1 MSLLASIP
9 SPSSGTLEL
18 GPFTVHMVWMWT
30 DDEAVDIVVK
40 RTSAEDDIAPWVAG
54 RDAKE

>member
-1 MSLLASIP
+1 
-9 SPSSGTLEL
+9 
-18 GPFTVHMVWMWT
+18 MVWMWT

-40 RTSAEDDIAPWVAG
+40 RTSAEDDIAPWVAE